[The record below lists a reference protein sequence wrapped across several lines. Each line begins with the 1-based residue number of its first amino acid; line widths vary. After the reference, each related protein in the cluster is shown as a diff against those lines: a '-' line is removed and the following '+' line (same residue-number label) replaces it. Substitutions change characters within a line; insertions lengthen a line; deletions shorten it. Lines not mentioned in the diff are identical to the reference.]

1 MAEGRLPKIAL
12 KWMPKR
18 KRARGRLKK
27 KKLDGRNKE
36 GHERKKP
43 K

>member
-12 KWMPKR
+12 MWMRKQKR
-18 KRARGRLKK
+18 DRGRKK
-27 KKLDGRNKE
+27 KKLDGRYKE
-36 GHERKKP
+36 GHEQKKL

>member
-1 MAEGRLPKIAL
+1 MAEGRLPRIAL
-12 KWMPKR
+12 KWIPKQN
-18 KRARGRLKK
+18 RAQGRLKK
-27 KKLDGRNKE
+27 KLDGAYKE